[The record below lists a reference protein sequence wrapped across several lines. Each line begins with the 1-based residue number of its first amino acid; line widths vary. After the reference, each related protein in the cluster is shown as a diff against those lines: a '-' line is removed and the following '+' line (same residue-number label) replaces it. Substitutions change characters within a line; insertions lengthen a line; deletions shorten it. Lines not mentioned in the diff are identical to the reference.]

1 MGGRVAFDEDALE
14 LLSGRHVGVLGTVL
28 ATGAPGLACVWY
40 GFDGD
45 DIIVATPAGR
55 RKDKNVRSDERVSL
69 LVDASDHAAPPGGY
83 RGVEVRGS
91 ASIEDDPVGALRR
104 QIVGRYLD
112 PIPADFQE
120 RIDAEERR
128 IIRIRP
134 ARVRVWDFAR
144 GRR

>member
-1 MGGRVAFDEDALE
+1 MAFEPDAWEILQEKRVA
-14 LLSGRHVGVLGTVL
+14 VLGTLL

-55 RKDKNVRSDERVSL
+55 RKDKNVRSDPRVSF
-69 LVDASDHAAPPGGY
+69 LVDASEFSDPPGGY
-83 RGVEVRGS
+83 RGVEVRG
-91 ASIEDDPVGALRR
+91 AAAIEVDRDGLLRR

-112 PIPADFQE
+112 PIPDDFVE
-120 RIDAEERR
+120 RIAVEERL
-128 IIRIRP
+128 IIRIQP
-134 ARVRVWDFAR
+134 SRVRVWDFSQ

>member
-1 MGGRVAFDEDALE
+1 M
-14 LLSGRHVGVLGTVL
+14 
-28 ATGAPGLACVWY
+28 
-40 GFDGD
+40 
-45 DIIVATPAGR
+45 
-55 RKDKNVRSDERVSL
+55 
-69 LVDASDHAAPPGGY
+69 
-83 RGVEVRGS
+83 RGS
-91 ASIEDDPVGALRR
+91 ATIEDDPEGQLRR

-120 RIDAEERR
+120 RINAEERR

>member
-1 MGGRVAFDEDALE
+1 MVTERMLVSRE
-14 LLSGRHVGVLGTVL
+14 LTAKLATQTTMSPQGIARLVGVGILIFVVVIMASSGTYVVK
-28 ATGAPGLACVWY
+28 P
-40 GFDGD
+40 
-45 DIIVATPAGR
+45 
-55 RKDKNVRSDERVSL
+55 
-69 LVDASDHAAPPGGY
+69 GY
-83 RGVEVRGS
+83 RGVEVRGL
-91 ASIEDDPVGALRR
+91 ATIEDDPLGALRR

-134 ARVRVWDFAR
+134 SRVRVWDFAR